1 MTPIARI
8 RQEILKVSQA
18 EMAGIA
24 KTTQPTISRWENGEL
39 EPDREQM
46 KLIRDEALARGRE
59 WDDRWFF
66 ELPEEAA

>member
-1 MTPIARI
+1 
-8 RQEILKVSQA
+8 
-18 EMAGIA
+18 MAGIA

-59 WDDRWFF
+59 WNDRWFF